1 MKWHINGNKRNNATY
16 IITIYKHYIKHGKN
30 SQSQNYYKLI
40 YISITLT
47 INVTIVKAWTF
58 Q

>member
-1 MKWHINGNKRNNATY
+1 MAINETMQDY

-40 YISITLT
+40 YICITLT
-47 INVTIVKAWTF
+47 INVTLIKA
-58 Q
+58 